1 MKKLLTVI
9 IVFVLFIVTSLTV
22 DILRQQFY
30 PYEYQDV
37 MESFFG
43 KYHIKNGKNQKLPV
57 FNFQIHTTA
66 SSYSC
71 SYHIIFFHNYP
82 QEHEF
87 HVFSNVQACP

>member
-37 MESFFG
+37 MESFFW
-43 KYHIKNGKNQKLPV
+43 KI
-57 FNFQIHTTA
+57 
-66 SSYSC
+66 SYKKGT
-71 SYHIIFFHNYP
+71 YTI
-82 QEHEF
+82 
-87 HVFSNVQACP
+87 

>member
-43 KYHIKNGKNQKLPV
+43 KYHIKNVSIRSSSAYGNILY
-57 FNFQIHTTA
+57 FLRMRHT
-66 SSYSC
+66 
-71 SYHIIFFHNYP
+71 IPFL
-82 QEHEF
+82 
-87 HVFSNVQACP
+87 